1 MRDGSTGNDWEGRRY
16 RGAVILS
23 QHAAQRRSAT
33 FERVACVVA
42 VTISL
47 YVLAAGILYTIGNWT
62 LEDMDAYWDAAMRLR
77 AGEPLYREYA
87 DASAANVY
95 RYAPW
100 FAFAWVPLTLLPK
113 AVVGVLWSALLLA
126 ASGAVLWPLL
136 RARSMASLAAAG
148 LLGSFLLTISAVGN
162 VHALMIVALVFGME
176 HRSGAL
182 WIAAAASLKA
192 VPILFVLVYAAR
204 RQWGRVLV
212 TGILTLVLIGPM
224 VFFDLTNYPTDPGD
238 AGYSFFTSLPILW
251 AAAATCLVGMAVLL
265 AARRSAYAWLAM
277 SVAVVAALPRT
288 FGYDFSF
295 VLAGLAGSHRR
306 DSQD

>member
-1 MRDGSTGNDWEGRRY
+1 
-16 RGAVILS
+16 
-23 QHAAQRRSAT
+23 
-33 FERVACVVA
+33 VACVIA

-47 YVLAAGILYTIGNWT
+47 YVLAAGVLQSIGNWT

-87 DASAANVY
+87 DVTVANVY

-100 FAFAWVPLTLLPK
+100 FAFAWIPLTFLPK
-113 AVVGVLWSALLLA
+113 ALVGFLWSALLLA
-126 ASGAVLWPLL
+126 ACGAVLLPLL

-162 VHALMIVALVFGME
+162 VHALIIVALVFGLE

-182 WIAAAASLKA
+182 WIATAASLKA

-204 RQWGRVLV
+204 RQWDRVLV
-212 TGILTLVLIGPM
+212 TGVLSVVLIGPM
-224 VFFDLTNYPTDPGD
+224 LLFDLTHYPTDPGN
-238 AGYSFFTSLPILW
+238 AGYSFFSTFPILW
-251 AAAATCLVGMAVLL
+251 AVAAITFVGLAVLL

-277 SVAVVAALPRT
+277 SVAVIAALPRM

-295 VLAGLAGSHRR
+295 ALAGLAAPNRR